1 MTSTGKSTED
11 RIEAI
16 AREAYD
22 SCHRDDTFAALTH
35 RSRFSKED
43 YGLLQQWLA
52 FARAEAGAPEAD
64 APVGADGYGPQPS

>member
-1 MTSTGKSTED
+1 MSSSGKNAED

-22 SCHRDDTFAALTH
+22 NCHADDTFAALMH

-52 FARAEAGAPEAD
+52 FARTEAG